1 MNITNLVPNV
11 SSPLLSTTFVSEPKG
26 EVQAI
31 LLVED
36 DGALRRYLQIILQR
50 AGFNVVTAKDGLD
63 AQTKFSTDSFVAIVS
78 DGMMPRMSG
87 YELCRYVRQHE
98 KLSQTPFVLLS
109 GLEQEDYTTKLNEK
123 ADLYLS
129 KPVSPN
135 DLVSHLERLLPNAA

>member
-1 MNITNLVPNV
+1 MNVTNLVPNL
-11 SSPLLSTTFVSEPKG
+11 SSPPPVNFVSEPKAV
-26 EVQAI
+26 EQSI

-36 DGALRRYLQIILQR
+36 DGALRRYLQIILER
-50 AGFNVVTAKDGLD
+50 AGFNVVTAKDGLE
-63 AQTKFSTDSFVAIVS
+63 ARTKISTDSFVAIVS

-87 YELCRYVRQHE
+87 YELCSYVRQHE
-98 KLSQTPFVLLS
+98 RISQTPFVLLS
-109 GLEQEDYTTKLNEK
+109 GLEQEDYTSKLNEK